1 MRVRCAAI
9 ATDSNLRGMSVKER
23 NGIPAPRLF
32 VQSLPPPAQAPFL
45 IINDYTPST
54 DREEIL
60 NELANEGASTREV
73 RRFARWALTRLVLE
87 LQREPTDLEIA
98 QALLDLEHQL
108 VHYADD
114 PVDHEEYSRPLT
126 TLRPVP
132 GNPISP
138 VTNEPKGRG
147 DCDDMAVLFA
157 ALGRAVGLQVN
168 VVWVDQRSADYNHI
182 AAVACF
188 DGEDACHWVETT
200 IQGARIGE
208 TTSQVLR
215 RVHVEGRAD
224 LAPQQASQQAPAN
237 YVPAAAGALDTPS
250 SGRMESERVAALF
263 RPVELMSRGTCPE
276 CGRGTRG
283 TLDPQQAGPKPKG
296 ASWYNFRCPCGFSG
310 DYAT

>member
-1 MRVRCAAI
+1 
-9 ATDSNLRGMSVKER
+9 MSVKER

-32 VQSLPPPAQAPFL
+32 VKSLPPAAQAPFL
-45 IINDYTPST
+45 IINDYTPSV

-87 LQREPTDLEIA
+87 LQREPTDIEIA

-108 VHYADD
+108 VQYADD

-132 GNPISP
+132 GSPVSP
-138 VTNEPKGRG
+138 VTKEPKGRG

-157 ALGRAVGLQVN
+157 ALARAVGLQVN
-168 VVWVDQRSADYNHI
+168 VVWVDQRGADYNHI

-200 IQGARIGE
+200 IPGARIGE

-215 RVHVEGRAD
+215 RVRVEGRAD
-224 LAPQQASQQAPAN
+224 LAPQQAPSS

-250 SGRMESERVAALF
+250 PGQMKSERVAALF
-263 RPVELMSRGTCPE
+263 RPVDLMRRGTCPE
-276 CGRGTRG
+276 CGRGTQG
-283 TLDPQQAGPKPKG
+283 TLDPRQAGPKPKW
-296 ASWYNFRCPCGFSG
+296 ASWYNFRCPCGFSA
-310 DYAT
+310 DYTA